1 MRPWTRT
8 ARPTEPAVRRRWRGL
23 RYAFFLSV
31 FALPAA
37 AIAAQGG
44 LFVLHSMRNASVD
57 PALLKPAY
65 IDGIAC
71 QIAWA
76 DVEPREG
83 QYDWSKID
91 EAVDLARRDG
101 KRVTIHLMPLRP
113 PEWVYQSGVKSY
125 TREIVNPVDR
135 QFGQVVREYV
145 PWDATFLRRWTTLTQ
160 RFGERFSR
168 NTTVFAVSV
177 TAPLPEMQIPGSFP
191 PRTPAAATVRALY
204 DRKAYLEA
212 WRQMIDVY
220 QQAFPDKPKFL
231 APGVVLDDAY
241 FADEV
246 MAYAKERFG
255 EKLWAFNAQLRAVVP
270 SRFPA
275 MIHIHE
281 LLARYGKD
289 GRLGFQMIWSASQD
303 RRNQLGGT
311 LRDALQNG
319 ISLGAK
325 YIEVYEVD
333 VTNPELQADLA
344 DAARKLHGD

>member
-1 MRPWTRT
+1 MSSSPRV
-8 ARPTEPAVRRRWRGL
+8 AKPAAPAAAQRWRGL
-23 RYAFFLSV
+23 RSIFFLSA

-44 LFVLHSMRNASVD
+44 LYALHSMRSASID

-71 QIAWA
+71 QIGWA
-76 DVEPREG
+76 DVEPRPG

-91 EAVDLARRDG
+91 EAIDLAHRNG
-101 KRVTIHLMPLRP
+101 KRVTIHLMPLHP
-113 PEWVYQSGVKSY
+113 PEWVYQSGVKTY

-135 QFGQVVREYV
+135 QFGQVAREYV
-145 PWDATFLRRWTTLTQ
+145 PWDATFLRRWTSLTQ
-160 RFGERFSR
+160 RFGERFSK
-168 NTTVFAVSV
+168 NATVFAVSV

-191 PRTPAAATVRALY
+191 PRTPTAATVRALY

-220 QQAFPDKPKFL
+220 QEAFPDKPKFL

-255 EKLWAFNAQLRAVVP
+255 DGLWAFNAQLRAVVP
-270 SRFPA
+270 NRFPA
-275 MIHIHE
+275 MIHIYD
-281 LLARYGKD
+281 LLARHGKD
-289 GRLGFQMIWSASQD
+289 GHLGFQMIWSASQD
-303 RRNQLGGT
+303 RQNQLNGS

-333 VTNPELQADLA
+333 IKNPDLQADLA
-344 DAARKLHGD
+344 DAARKLRID